1 MSNLFVY
8 FLLLI
13 SIILVSKISTL
24 PIGIVILFIA
34 IVFII
39 KKAKKNKKILYF
51 SLVIVI
57 IGIIRILL
65 TRVISPTRSDYF
77 GIILRKVD
85 NYAIFFD
92 GVNKFYLKIG
102 NANIDVLDFIKIS
115 GSRGGYKFGN
125 LESGFDF
132 NNYLLNQ
139 GINEQIY
146 AKNIVKIFDFP
157 INPNSYK
164 SYILAKI
171 DDENVKN
178 LVGGMIFGQ
187 FDYET
192 SFGKQIR
199 LLNLTLLFSMTGI
212 YLNYVLF
219 TLSKIF
225 SYKLSDKKSD
235 YLALVVFLPF
245 LLFNITRFTTIK
257 VVTFYIFRLIN
268 KYNLEN
274 YYSKLD
280 RIAILGVI
288 FVILDPFIVFQM
300 EFYLSFLI
308 MILFNY
314 SYLFFKKY
322 KRKKLV
328 IMRYLF
334 LFLITLPFTIKST
347 NIINIFN
354 SITSYLLMIIFKPI
368 FFILLSYFMNLNMN
382 FLTSLLSYIV
392 SFISKVNFSFLDINV
407 PKFNSY
413 FYILYYF
420 IIILIFFF
428 FEVNNKKYG
437 NKIIGFL
444 SILFVVY
451 SLPINNLMTFEVD
464 YINVGQGD
472 STLLRYQ
479 NTTILIDTGGLTY
492 TDLATSNLIP
502 FLKGKRIYKLDAV
515 FITHHDY
522 DHYGALDSL
531 KENFT
536 IKNVFYND
544 QFSTININNM
554 EFKNLNTYGSL
565 FEDENYKSLVLS
577 YEFKNIKFLFMGD
590 APKEIEEKIILS
602 NPNLRC
608 DVLKVGHHG
617 SNTSSSEDFIKTI
630 KPKIAIISCGYN
642 NKYHH
647 PSDETLE
654 VLEKYNIE
662 IRRTDLEGTINYK
675 FWV

>member
-77 GIILRKVD
+77 GIILRKAD

-257 VVTFYIFRLIN
+257 VVAFYIFRLIN

-347 NIINIFN
+347 NTINIFN

-368 FFILLSYFMNLNMN
+368 FFILLSYFINLNMN

-437 NKIIGFL
+437 NKIIGLL

>member
-280 RIAILGVI
+280 RIAILGII

-347 NIINIFN
+347 NTINIFN

-368 FFILLSYFMNLNMN
+368 FFILLSYFINLNMN

-437 NKIIGFL
+437 NKIIGLL

>member
-77 GIILRKVD
+77 GIILRKAD

-437 NKIIGFL
+437 NKIIGLL

-662 IRRTDLEGTINYK
+662 IRRTDLEGTIYYK

>member
-77 GIILRKVD
+77 GIILRKAD

-157 INPNSYK
+157 INRNSYK

-437 NKIIGFL
+437 NKIIGLL

>member
-280 RIAILGVI
+280 RIAILGII

-347 NIINIFN
+347 NTINIFN

-437 NKIIGFL
+437 NKIIGLL

>member
-77 GIILRKVD
+77 GIILRKAD

-164 SYILAKI
+164 NYILAKI

-437 NKIIGFL
+437 NKIIGLL

-492 TDLATSNLIP
+492 IDLATSNLIP

>member
-57 IGIIRILL
+57 IGSIRILL

-77 GIILRKVD
+77 GIILRKAD

-157 INPNSYK
+157 INRNSYK

-437 NKIIGFL
+437 NKIIGLL

>member
-1 MSNLFVY
+1 M
-8 FLLLI
+8 
-13 SIILVSKISTL
+13 

>member
-77 GIILRKVD
+77 GIILRKAD

-280 RIAILGVI
+280 RIAILGII

-354 SITSYLLMIIFKPI
+354 
-368 FFILLSYFMNLNMN
+368 
-382 FLTSLLSYIV
+382 
-392 SFISKVNFSFLDINV
+392 IN
-407 PKFNSY
+407 P
-413 FYILYYF
+413 
-420 IIILIFFF
+420 
-428 FEVNNKKYG
+428 
-437 NKIIGFL
+437 
-444 SILFVVY
+444 
-451 SLPINNLMTFEVD
+451 
-464 YINVGQGD
+464 
-472 STLLRYQ
+472 
-479 NTTILIDTGGLTY
+479 
-492 TDLATSNLIP
+492 
-502 FLKGKRIYKLDAV
+502 
-515 FITHHDY
+515 
-522 DHYGALDSL
+522 
-531 KENFT
+531 
-536 IKNVFYND
+536 
-544 QFSTININNM
+544 
-554 EFKNLNTYGSL
+554 
-565 FEDENYKSLVLS
+565 
-577 YEFKNIKFLFMGD
+577 
-590 APKEIEEKIILS
+590 
-602 NPNLRC
+602 
-608 DVLKVGHHG
+608 
-617 SNTSSSEDFIKTI
+617 
-630 KPKIAIISCGYN
+630 
-642 NKYHH
+642 
-647 PSDETLE
+647 
-654 VLEKYNIE
+654 
-662 IRRTDLEGTINYK
+662 
-675 FWV
+675 

>member
-77 GIILRKVD
+77 GIILRKAD

-347 NIINIFN
+347 NTINIFN

-437 NKIIGFL
+437 NKIIGLL

>member
-65 TRVISPTRSDYF
+65 TRIISPTRSDYF
-77 GIILRKVD
+77 GIILRKAD

-92 GVNKFYLKIG
+92 GVNKFYLKIE

-146 AKNIVKIFDFP
+146 AKNIDKIFDFP

-164 SYILAKI
+164 NYILAKI

-347 NIINIFN
+347 NTINIFN

-368 FFILLSYFMNLNMN
+368 FFILLSYFINLNMN

-437 NKIIGFL
+437 NKIIGLL

>member
-77 GIILRKVD
+77 GIILRKAD

-437 NKIIGFL
+437 NKIIGLL

>member
-65 TRVISPTRSDYF
+65 TRIISPTRSDYF
-77 GIILRKVD
+77 GIILRKAD

-280 RIAILGVI
+280 RIAILGII

-347 NIINIFN
+347 NTINIFN

-368 FFILLSYFMNLNMN
+368 FFILLSYFINLNMN

-437 NKIIGFL
+437 NKIIGLL

>member
-77 GIILRKVD
+77 GIILRKAD

-368 FFILLSYFMNLNMN
+368 FFILLSYFINLNMN

-437 NKIIGFL
+437 NKIIGLL

>member
-347 NIINIFN
+347 NTINIFN

-368 FFILLSYFMNLNMN
+368 FFILLSYFINLNMN

-437 NKIIGFL
+437 NKIIGLL

>member
-1 MSNLFVY
+1 
-8 FLLLI
+8 
-13 SIILVSKISTL
+13 
-24 PIGIVILFIA
+24 
-34 IVFII
+34 
-39 KKAKKNKKILYF
+39 
-51 SLVIVI
+51 
-57 IGIIRILL
+57 
-65 TRVISPTRSDYF
+65 
-77 GIILRKVD
+77 
-85 NYAIFFD
+85 
-92 GVNKFYLKIG
+92 
-102 NANIDVLDFIKIS
+102 
-115 GSRGGYKFGN
+115 
-125 LESGFDF
+125 
-132 NNYLLNQ
+132 
-139 GINEQIY
+139 
-146 AKNIVKIFDFP
+146 
-157 INPNSYK
+157 
-164 SYILAKI
+164 
-171 DDENVKN
+171 
-178 LVGGMIFGQ
+178 MIFGQ

-347 NIINIFN
+347 NTINIFN

-368 FFILLSYFMNLNMN
+368 FFILLSYFINLNMN

-437 NKIIGFL
+437 NKIIGLL

>member
-77 GIILRKVD
+77 GIILRKAD

-280 RIAILGVI
+280 RIAILGII

-368 FFILLSYFMNLNMN
+368 FFILLSYFINLNMN

-437 NKIIGFL
+437 NKIIGLL

>member
-65 TRVISPTRSDYF
+65 TRIISPTRSDYF

-368 FFILLSYFMNLNMN
+368 FFILLSYFINLNMN

>member
-77 GIILRKVD
+77 GIILRKAD

-347 NIINIFN
+347 NTINIFN

-437 NKIIGFL
+437 NKIIGLL

-565 FEDENYKSLVLS
+565 FEDENHKSLVLS

>member
-1 MSNLFVY
+1 
-8 FLLLI
+8 
-13 SIILVSKISTL
+13 
-24 PIGIVILFIA
+24 
-34 IVFII
+34 
-39 KKAKKNKKILYF
+39 
-51 SLVIVI
+51 
-57 IGIIRILL
+57 
-65 TRVISPTRSDYF
+65 
-77 GIILRKVD
+77 
-85 NYAIFFD
+85 
-92 GVNKFYLKIG
+92 
-102 NANIDVLDFIKIS
+102 
-115 GSRGGYKFGN
+115 
-125 LESGFDF
+125 
-132 NNYLLNQ
+132 
-139 GINEQIY
+139 
-146 AKNIVKIFDFP
+146 
-157 INPNSYK
+157 
-164 SYILAKI
+164 
-171 DDENVKN
+171 
-178 LVGGMIFGQ
+178 
-187 FDYET
+187 
-192 SFGKQIR
+192 
-199 LLNLTLLFSMTGI
+199 
-212 YLNYVLF
+212 
-219 TLSKIF
+219 
-225 SYKLSDKKSD
+225 
-235 YLALVVFLPF
+235 
-245 LLFNITRFTTIK
+245 
-257 VVTFYIFRLIN
+257 
-268 KYNLEN
+268 
-274 YYSKLD
+274 
-280 RIAILGVI
+280 
-288 FVILDPFIVFQM
+288 
-300 EFYLSFLI
+300 
-308 MILFNY
+308 
-314 SYLFFKKY
+314 
-322 KRKKLV
+322 
-328 IMRYLF
+328 
-334 LFLITLPFTIKST
+334 
-347 NIINIFN
+347 
-354 SITSYLLMIIFKPI
+354 
-368 FFILLSYFMNLNMN
+368 MN

-437 NKIIGFL
+437 NKIIGLL

>member
-77 GIILRKVD
+77 GIILRKAD

-280 RIAILGVI
+280 RIAILGII

-347 NIINIFN
+347 NTINIFN

-368 FFILLSYFMNLNMN
+368 FFILLSYFINLNMN

>member
-77 GIILRKVD
+77 GIILRKAD

-146 AKNIVKIFDFP
+146 AKNIDKIFDFP

-164 SYILAKI
+164 NYILAKI

-347 NIINIFN
+347 NTINIFN

-368 FFILLSYFMNLNMN
+368 FFILLSYFINLNMN

-437 NKIIGFL
+437 NKIIGLL

-630 KPKIAIISCGYN
+630 KPKIAIIGCGYN